1 MIHCVPF
8 CARHRSR
15 HPILPASL
23 TPSHSAGIAHA
34 VSILR
39 SLIHAMT
46 SETKMFINCIQ
57 NIMIH
62 DLFHDLFHVSLRLI
76 LRSASLT
83 PSHSAGIAHAV
94 PFCRHRSRRPIL
106 RSLIH
111 AMTSETRMFIN
122 CIQNIMIHDLF
133 HDSFHNSLRP
143 ILRSAHIV

>member
-1 MIHCVPF
+1 MIHDLF
-8 CARHRSR
+8 HDSLR
-15 HPILPASL
+15 PILRAASL
-23 TPSHSAGIAHA
+23 APSHSAGIAHA
-34 VSILR
+34 VPFCRLR
-39 SLIHAMT
+39 SCLLHPALAHSCHEI
-46 SETKMFINCIQ
+46 FINCIQ

-62 DLFHDLFHVSLRLI
+62 DLFHDSLRPI

-94 PFCRHRSRRPIL
+94 PFCRHRSCRPIL